1 MYKKIKV
8 FFLLILTLFVFSSC
22 DDGTK
27 NQKPQSTEP
36 VIVPILNE
44 YDLALTIDESFTLQV
59 LNYEGKV
66 EWSVSNYKILS
77 VDENGVVVCLG
88 VGKANVMAQAD
99 DKTLV
104 CEVVCSIDY
113 QAKPYIELDGEVNGE
128 NGYSFTLA
136 KGDEYELSP
145 VLKVAG
151 APIADVQFTL
161 SSSQENVE
169 IVGNVFKG
177 KTPTDEAAVLTISC
191 EYNGKTY
198 SLTCAVSVSE
208 V

>member
-8 FFLLILTLFVFSSC
+8 FLLLILSLFVFTSC
-22 DDGTK
+22 NSKSGNK
-27 NQKPQSTEP
+27 NSQPNEP
-36 VIVPILNE
+36 IVPILNE
-44 YDLALTIDESFTLQV
+44 YDLELTIDESFTLQV
-59 LNYEGKV
+59 LNYDGKV
-66 EWSVSNYKILS
+66 EWSVSDYKILS
-77 VDENGVVVCLG
+77 VDEDGVVVCLG
-88 VGKANVMAQAD
+88 VGKANVIAKAD

-151 APIADVQFTL
+151 EAVEGVQFTL

-169 IVGNVFKG
+169 VVGNVLKG
-177 KTPTDEAAVLTISC
+177 KTPTLEAAVLTISC

-198 SLTCAVSVSE
+198 SLNCTVSVRE